1 VKDKQVYFNR
11 GSREGVT
18 VGQVFKVGSSEALRD
33 PGTGELLDNSF
44 TEKGQIRVDSVKEKV
59 SICTLVSGD
68 GVEQGMSVSPP

>member
-1 VKDKQVYFNR
+1 
-11 GSREGVT
+11 
-18 VGQVFKVGSSEALRD
+18 LRD